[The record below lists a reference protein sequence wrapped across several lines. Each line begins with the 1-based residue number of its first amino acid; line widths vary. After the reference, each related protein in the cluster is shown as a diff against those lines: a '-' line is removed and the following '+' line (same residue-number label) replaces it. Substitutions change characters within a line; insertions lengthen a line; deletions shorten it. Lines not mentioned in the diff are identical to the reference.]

1 MENMSLGQQNRI
13 KQIIFR
19 LKNLYGDIDF
29 KLLLNEHTFIQ
40 KGDDKIALIGV
51 ENWGQNFKRQV
62 ILIKLLT
69 GYVKKT
75 LKS

>member
-1 MENMSLGQQNRI
+1 MENMPTEQDKADNFQAI
-13 KQIIFR
+13 
-19 LKNLYGDIDF
+19 KNLYGDIDF

>member
-1 MENMSLGQQNRI
+1 MIMENMSLGQQNRI

-51 ENWGQNFKRQV
+51 ENWGQNFKRQ
-62 ILIKLLT
+62 
-69 GYVKKT
+69 GY
-75 LKS
+75 